1 MRLRLITRSLEGWGY
16 SDKAP
21 SGSLVWGNATSL
33 NGGNLRTRVAPETDT
48 PQLDS
53 PPAWAE
59 EERILIKKG
68 MTRFNKVL
76 DNSWNL

>member
-48 PQLDS
+48 P
-53 PPAWAE
+53 
-59 EERILIKKG
+59 
-68 MTRFNKVL
+68 N
-76 DNSWNL
+76 